1 MLESLIVIAVSVTIL
16 ALVFLFL
23 YIKKY
28 QDYYELKIR
37 LSDSEKRKQ
46 HEQDIQKVRDDFL
59 AMMIHDLRSPLAVIR
74 GSADLILK
82 EADSLD
88 KNEVYE
94 FLVQIKASSTQL
106 LGMVNDLLD
115 ISKIESGR
123 YEVYFKEANLNDILT
138 EESKVYSTL
147 AKEHNVTIDLDLDDN
162 LKHFKFDSDKIK
174 QVLNNLLSNAI
185 KFTPEGGKVVLISK
199 KRDPVMAEI
208 RIKDT
213 GIGVPDEVKPR
224 LFHKFVQGV
233 ELGVN
238 HEKGTGLGL
247 VIAKGIVEAH
257 GGTIWMEDNK
267 PKGSVFVF
275 TLPLHHRD

>member
-1 MLESLIVIAVSVTIL
+1 MLESLVVIAVSVTIL
-16 ALVFLFL
+16 AIVFLFL

-37 LSDSEKRKQ
+37 LGDAEKRKQ
-46 HEQDIQKVRDDFL
+46 HDEDLQRVRDDFL

-88 KNEVYE
+88 KNQVYE
-94 FLVQIKASSTQL
+94 FLMQIKTSSTQL

-115 ISKIESGR
+115 VSKIESGR
-123 YEVYFKEANLNDILT
+123 YEVYFKEGDLNEVL
-138 EESKVYSTL
+138 EEECHTYEPL
-147 AKEHNVTIDLDLDDN
+147 AKESG
-162 LKHFKFDSDKIK
+162 LKIELKTDPALKKIKFDRDKMK
-174 QVLNNLLSNAI
+174 QVMNNLLSNAI
-185 KFTPEGGKVVLISK
+185 KFTPKGGKITIVSR

-208 RIKDT
+208 KVIDT
-213 GIGVPDEVKPR
+213 GIGVSDELKSK
-224 LFHKFVQGV
+224 LFHKFVQGM
-233 ELGVN
+233 ELGV
-238 HEKGTGLGL
+238 HQEKGTGLGL

-267 PKGSVFVF
+267 PKGAVFAF
-275 TLPLHHRD
+275 TIPLHHR